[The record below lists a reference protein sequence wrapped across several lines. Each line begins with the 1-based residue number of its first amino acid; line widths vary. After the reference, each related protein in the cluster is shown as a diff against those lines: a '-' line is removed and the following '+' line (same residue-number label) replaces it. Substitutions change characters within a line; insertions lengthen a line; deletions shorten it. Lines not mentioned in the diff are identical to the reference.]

1 MSIDE
6 YFHKT
11 LFASIIVGPAL
22 AMTLPLAYWVQ
33 YQHMLLFPSL
43 LYYVVATA
51 CISAMLHFFL
61 YVVPENWR
69 KRKKKMKHVELRMLP
84 VLTSDSSREEN
95 IPIADSNTSEPFETA
110 EFVEIT
116 ELNETVEPIIYN
128 KVIEEPPTLSPLSP
142 NAINQA
148 QQEESTK
155 YKNLF
160 YAFVDKHVKGI
171 IPDED
176 ANILLDDIYL
186 AVDNRLL
193 ELNTTGLKP
202 HLPYTVKA
210 TSKFS
215 GLVTEDIYHIG
226 FVVKFFLKK
235 RNEYGAAFIKEVF
248 PHQLKDVEFSTVAT
262 KLSSS
267 ESKNLSIPIPEV
279 CWGDNRCISKKFS
292 GRITEELIKRI

>member
-43 LYYVVATA
+43 LYYIVATA
-51 CISAMLHFFL
+51 CISAMLYFFL
-61 YVVPENWR
+61 YVVPDNWH
-69 KRKKKMKHVELRMLP
+69 KRKKKLLMLP
-84 VLTSDSSREEN
+84 FYPSNTSREEN
-95 IPIADSNTSEPFETA
+95 SPMVISNTAEP
-110 EFVEIT
+110 IT
-116 ELNETVEPIIYN
+116 IEPDEMAEPIIYN
-128 KVIEEPPTLSPLSP
+128 KVKEEPPTLSPSSP

-148 QQEESTK
+148 QQEDSTK

-215 GLVTEDIYHIG
+215 SLVTEDIYHIG

-262 KLSSS
+262 KLASS

-279 CWGDNRCISKKFS
+279 CWGDNRSISKKFS
-292 GRITEELIKRI
+292 GRITEELIKQI